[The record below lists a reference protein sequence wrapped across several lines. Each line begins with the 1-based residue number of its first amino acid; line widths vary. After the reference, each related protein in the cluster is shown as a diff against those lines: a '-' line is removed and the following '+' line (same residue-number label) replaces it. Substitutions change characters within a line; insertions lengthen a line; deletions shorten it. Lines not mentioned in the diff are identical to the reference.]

1 MAKMKQTPY
10 EVLISEFG
18 GVRSLARAIDRN
30 PGAVNKWRK
39 RDGTIPS
46 SIQRKVLET
55 AWDRGI
61 RITAHEI
68 IFGRDEN

>member
-1 MAKMKQTPY
+1 M
-10 EVLISEFG
+10 LIST
-18 GVRSLARAIDRN
+18 
-30 PGAVNKWRK
+30 
-39 RDGTIPS
+39 RDPLPTDGNIPS
-46 SIQRKVLET
+46 SMQRKVLET

>member
-1 MAKMKQTPY
+1 MAKIKQTPY

-18 GVRSLARAIDRN
+18 GVRSLARAIHRD
-30 PGAVNKWRK
+30 PASVNKWRK

-55 AWDRGI
+55 AWEKGMK
-61 RITAHEI
+61 ITAHEI